1 MKLITI
7 IVCLLGLAAGAP
19 ASDGWRTVNGT
30 LEETREVTRMFLLR
44 PQDGRADAVCETIR
58 GAHGAWRCLVQPS
71 LGVKQCGFWFQA
83 AHDLRRGFRCELNG
97 GFVLKDAA
105 GKILWADEL
114 ASWSP
119 YQAFMLEGIV
129 EKGRVRVQMLHYD
142 RQTLL
147 SQSDWVSV
155 PAELTEQEGCLAV
168 STEKGVVRFHKAERS
183 ETPLAA
189 LTDDAPNK
197 RRLAQGSRSE
207 WRVLGTGNWTW
218 ADAGRTRIRQQ
229 AQTERAWA
237 LNRAVHGSNRVWQ
250 CRVRVSANA
259 GGAGMLFQVDERC
272 EGGFNCWL
280 GGKPGAGSLI
290 LYRNGGPGKTGKAL
304 YSSKPGKWHFNEDLM
319 LQAETKPGKVR
330 ARLLKADGQTVI
342 CETPWIA
349 VPPEESNRAGF
360 LAFHTWKG
368 NAEFWGFSD
377 GTEATTT
384 QSASSLG
391 ADWTT
396 TGDGDWQ
403 WVSDAQTTLRQT
415 AKAKS
420 ASCLTT
426 AITGAKGTWRCRVSG
441 EDAGLLFQANREL
454 KEGFLC
460 VLERDTVRLF
470 DLSQP
475 GQPIWESA
483 KFKRPKS
490 GACLVEGIVATDRV
504 SARLLTPAGTVLA
517 ESPAVWISDTNNDR
531 QGHLGFAARNGPA
544 EFSAWSFSP
553 EK

>member
-1 MKLITI
+1 MKLIAI
-7 IVCLLGLAAGAP
+7 IVCFLGVSAGVP
-19 ASDGWRTVNGT
+19 ASDGWRTVNGA
-30 LEETREVTRMFLLR
+30 LEETREVTRMLLLR
-44 PQDGRADAVCETIR
+44 PQDGRADAVCENIR
-58 GAHGAWRCLVQPS
+58 GARGAWRCLAQPS

-83 AHDLRRGFRCELNG
+83 ARDLRRGFRCELNG
-97 GFVLKDAA
+97 GFILKDAD
-105 GKILWADEL
+105 GKVLWADEL

-119 YQAFMLEGIV
+119 YQAFVLEGIV
-129 EKGRVRVQMLHYD
+129 EKGRVRVQMLQYD
-142 RQTLL
+142 RRTLL

-155 PAELTEQEGCLAV
+155 PAELTEHDGCLAV
-168 STEKGVVRFHKAERS
+168 STEKGVVRFREAERS
-183 ETPLAA
+183 ETPLVA

-237 LNRAVHGSNRVWQ
+237 LNRAVHGSHRVWR
-250 CRVRVSANA
+250 CSVRVSPDA
-259 GGAGMLFQVDERC
+259 GGAGMLFQVDERS

-290 LYRNGGPGKTGKAL
+290 LYRNGGPGKIGKSL
-304 YSSKPGKWHFNEDLM
+304 YSGKPGKWHFNEDLM
-319 LQAETKPGKVR
+319 LEGETKPGKVR
-330 ARLLKADGQTVI
+330 ARLLKTDGKTVI
-342 CETPWIA
+342 SETPWIT

-368 NAEFWGFSD
+368 GAEFWGFAD
-377 GTEATTT
+377 GTTTLA
-384 QSASSLG
+384 QPSSPLG
-391 ADWTT
+391 SGWMIV
-396 TGDGDWQ
+396 GDGDWQ
-403 WVSDAQTTLRQT
+403 WVSDARTTLRQT

-426 AITGAKGTWRCRVSG
+426 AITGAKGTWRCLVTG
-441 EDAGLLFQANREL
+441 ENAGLLFQANREL

-460 VLERDTVRLF
+460 VLGRDTVRLF

-475 GQPIWESA
+475 DQLIWEST

-504 SARLLTPAGTVLA
+504 SVRLLTLDGTVLA
-517 ESPAVWISDTNNDR
+517 ESSPVWISDTNNDR
-531 QGHLGFAARNGPA
+531 QGHLGFAARGGPA
-544 EFSAWSFSP
+544 EFSAWTFTP